1 MNMTCRFLPALLAML
16 ALGVPLASA
25 EELAVGG
32 YGAGSPAGFGAGGMG
47 QETPS
52 SYGPGDGGGV
62 VLNFTPRGG
71 GLFESDQ
78 DDGTPRMRFEL
89 SVAGAPLDEPNA
101 FEIGAAETPSWLAE
115 PKIGLGELSIGGAL
129 RWSEWSVGGG
139 FGRTALMGGEA
150 DLMSATV
157 GYGSLTAS
165 LGYGE
170 ASGVELRPMD
180 VLMLSTDL
188 AATSWLSL
196 ESDVAVGSRPDEEE
210 SVAVGRLGVRLNF

>member
-1 MNMTCRFLPALLAML
+1 
-16 ALGVPLASA
+16 
-25 EELAVGG
+25 
-32 YGAGSPAGFGAGGMG
+32 
-47 QETPS
+47 
-52 SYGPGDGGGV
+52 
-62 VLNFTPRGG
+62 
-71 GLFESDQ
+71 
-78 DDGTPRMRFEL
+78 
-89 SVAGAPLDEPNA
+89 
-101 FEIGAAETPSWLAE
+101 
-115 PKIGLGELSIGGAL
+115 
-129 RWSEWSVGGG
+129 
-139 FGRTALMGGEA
+139 MGGEA

-170 ASGVELRPMD
+170 ASGVELQPMD

>member
-16 ALGVPLASA
+16 ALGVPLAA
-25 EELAVGG
+25 ADELVVGG
-32 YGAGSPAGFGAGGMG
+32 YGAGAPVGFGSDGTG
-47 QETPS
+47 QDAPA
-52 SYGPGDGGGV
+52 SYGPGDGSGV
-62 VLNFTPRGG
+62 VLDFTPRGG
-71 GLFESDQ
+71 GLFEPDQ
-78 DDGTPRMRFEL
+78 DDGTPRMRFGL
-89 SVAGAPLDEPNA
+89 SVAGALVDEPNA
-101 FEIGAAETPSWLAE
+101 FESGAAATPSWLTE
-115 PKIGLGELSIGGAL
+115 PEVGLGELSIGGAL

-139 FGRTALMGGEA
+139 FARTALMGGEA

-170 ASGVELRPMD
+170 ASGVEFRPMD

>member
-1 MNMTCRFLPALLAML
+1 MNMTCRFLPALLAMF
-16 ALGVPLASA
+16 ALGSPLASA
-25 EELAVGG
+25 DELSVGG
-32 YGAGSPAGFGAGGMG
+32 YGAGSPAGFGAGGTG

-62 VLNFTPRGG
+62 VLDFTPRGG

-89 SVAGAPLDEPNA
+89 SVAGATLDEPNA
-101 FEIGAAETPSWLAE
+101 FEFGAAETPSWLAE
-115 PKIGLGELSIGGAL
+115 PKVGLGELSIGGAL